1 MFKLTGKFITFEGPD
16 GSGKSTVIKAVQ
28 EFLISEGYNIL
39 TTREPGGIRI
49 SEDIRSV
56 ILSKENTMM
65 SARTE
70 ALLYAASRAQHLD
83 EKVKPALLE
92 GKIILCDRFVDSSLA
107 YQGYGRELG
116 IDNVWSINEFAIGE
130 TMPDL
135 TIFIDVPPSVGLSRV
150 HKSTRKLD
158 RLDLETLEFHE
169 KVYEGYKII
178 AKKFEDRFIVIDG
191 ENELDTVIEDTL
203 QVIRTYL

>member
-16 GSGKSTVIKAVQ
+16 GSGKSTVIKAVM
-28 EFLISEGYNIL
+28 EFLRSEGYDIL
-39 TTREPGGIRI
+39 LTREPGGIRI
-49 SEDIRSV
+49 SEDIRNV

-83 EKVKPALLE
+83 EKVKPALAE

-116 IDNVWSINEFAIGE
+116 IENVWSINKFAIGD

-135 TIFIDVPPSVGLSRV
+135 TIFIDVAPEIGLSRV

-158 RLDLETLEFHE
+158 RLDLETIDFHK

-178 AKKFEDRFIVIDG
+178 AKRFEDRFVTINGHND
-191 ENELDTVIEDTL
+191 LDTVIEDTL

>member
-1 MFKLTGKFITFEGPD
+1 MTGKFITFEGPD
-16 GSGKSTVIKAVQ
+16 GSGKSTVIKAVL
-28 EFLISEGYNIL
+28 EYLKGEGYDIL

-49 SEDIRSV
+49 SEDIRKV

-70 ALLYAASRAQHLD
+70 ALLYAAARAQHLD
-83 EKVKPALLE
+83 EKVKPALEE

-116 IDNVWSINEFAIGE
+116 IDNVWSINKFAIGDM
-130 TMPDL
+130 MPDL

-158 RLDLETLEFHE
+158 RLDLETLDFHE
-169 KVYEGYKII
+169 KVYEGYKFV
-178 AKKFEDRFIVIDG
+178 AKMFEDRFIIIDG
-191 ENELDTVIEDTL
+191 NNELQTVIEDTL

>member
-1 MFKLTGKFITFEGPD
+1 MTGKFITFEGPD
-16 GSGKSTVIKAVQ
+16 GSGKSTVINAVQ
-28 EFLISEGYNIL
+28 EFLKTEGYDIL

-83 EKVKPALLE
+83 EKVKPALTE

-107 YQGYGRELG
+107 YQGYGRGLG
-116 IDNVWSINEFAIGE
+116 IDNVWNINKFAIGE

-191 ENELDTVIEDTL
+191 ENDLDTVIEDTL
-203 QVIRTYL
+203 QVIKTYL